1 MKNFQYFCCLS
12 LYGAFLAPYFPYDV
26 NEDVDRERDCNWIE
40 RERHDDVPLEEVQHY
55 HRKLQENQHVR
66 AHQQQYL
73 KLSRPSREPELELEK
88 SKYRAY

>member
-1 MKNFQYFCCLS
+1 MKNVQYFCCLS
-12 LYGAFLAPYFPYDV
+12 LYGVLLAPYFFYDV
-26 NEDVDRERDCNWIE
+26 HEHVDRERNCNGVE
-40 RERHDDVPLEEVQHY
+40 GEHHDDVPLEEVQHD
-55 HRKLQENQHVR
+55 HCELQKYQHVR